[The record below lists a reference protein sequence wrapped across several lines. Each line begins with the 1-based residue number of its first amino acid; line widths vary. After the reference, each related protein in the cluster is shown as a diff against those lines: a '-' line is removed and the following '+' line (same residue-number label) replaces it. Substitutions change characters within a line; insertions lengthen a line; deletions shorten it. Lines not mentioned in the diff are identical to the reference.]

1 MRSTHHAL
9 CQGGLPPARH
19 KRVPLASSVAGR
31 SCRRRGTSS
40 CRWHAVLGRSCRFRG
55 IDTCRSHPVWLV
67 GAAAGEASAYAACIH
82 GCWQELPSAR
92 HQQLLLASI
101 VAGRSCRRR
110 GLSACRKHCCWQ
122 ELPPASLQELPPA
135 RPQRMPLACIVVG
148 RNGRLRG
155 LSACRLHP
163 LLLAGV
169 AACELQADAPCIHC
183 WWQELPPVKPQ
194 HMLLACIVACRSCR
208 RRGTSAS
215 RLHPLL
221 LAGAAA
227 SEAPAHAACRDAA
240 GRSCRQRGTNA
251 CRLPPLLMAG
261 AADGEA
267 SAHVSC
273 MHCCWQGLPPAKH
286 RRMPLASIVAGR
298 SGHRQGLSA
307 SRLHALL
314 LAGVASRAASA
325 RAVCIHRCWQEKL
338 PCARRYRCSRDA
350 RPEFGQHRYRACRAG
365 PSGRGGRLT
374 ATTGKG
380 GRSTARD
387 GPDRGRGGPP
397 GKGGP
402 APGRVGRSP

>member
-1 MRSTHHAL
+1 MR
-9 CQGGLPPARH
+9 
-19 KRVPLASSVAGR
+19 
-31 SCRRRGTSS
+31 
-40 CRWHAVLGRSCRFRG
+40 
-55 IDTCRSHPVWLV
+55 
-67 GAAAGEASAYAACIH
+67 
-82 GCWQELPSAR
+82 
-92 HQQLLLASI
+92 
-101 VAGRSCRRR
+101 
-110 GLSACRKHCCWQ
+110 
-122 ELPPASLQELPPA
+122 
-135 RPQRMPLACIVVG
+135 
-148 RNGRLRG
+148 
-155 LSACRLHP
+155 
-163 LLLAGV
+163 
-169 AACELQADAPCIHC
+169 
-183 WWQELPPVKPQ
+183 PQ

-240 GRSCRQRGTNA
+240 GRSCRPRGTNA

-273 MHCCWQGLPPAKH
+273 MHCCLQELPPAKH
-286 RRMPLASIVAGR
+286 LRMPLASIVAGR

-338 PCARRYRCSRDA
+338 PCARHYRCSRDA
-350 RPEFGQHRYRACRAG
+350 RPEFGQHRYRAYRAG
-365 PSGRGGRLT
+365 PSGRGERLT

-387 GPDRGRGGPP
+387 GPEKASSNPAAPPARSSPVGPLSPTSLVRGQGDGRKDARKACLGVFTVPTVLAVNTPKGEVVQAVTLRPP
-397 GKGGP
+397 
-402 APGRVGRSP
+402 SPV